1 MQTIVNL
8 SEQTG
13 KEALVT
19 NGYGELVESVERPDL
34 TYVPFDFHAKCHG
47 MKWENISEL
56 VKELDF
62 SDMGYLW
69 LLQGDEVRDQTGV
82 FRTK

>member
-8 SEQTG
+8 SEQIG
-13 KEALVT
+13 KEAPVT
-19 NGYGELVESVERPDL
+19 NGYGELVESLERLDL

-47 MKWENISEL
+47 MKWENIAEL
-56 VKELDF
+56 VKEVDF

-69 LLQGDEVRDQTGV
+69 LLQGDEVRDQAGV